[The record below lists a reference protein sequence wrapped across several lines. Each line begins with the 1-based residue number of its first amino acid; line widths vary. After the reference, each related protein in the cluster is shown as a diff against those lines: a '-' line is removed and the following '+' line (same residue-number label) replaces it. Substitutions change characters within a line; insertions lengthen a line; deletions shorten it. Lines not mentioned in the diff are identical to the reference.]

1 VATVDA
7 PQQRREPLMQND
19 DFWRQVQE
27 HEQQMYEFEMRMQN
41 FKSSVAEVMEAE
53 AKANKALSDALQ
65 ACLREIDIVLNKV
78 NQRGDLQ

>member
-1 VATVDA
+1 
-7 PQQRREPLMQND
+7 
-19 DFWRQVQE
+19 
-27 HEQQMYEFEMRMQN
+27 
-41 FKSSVAEVMEAE
+41 MEAE